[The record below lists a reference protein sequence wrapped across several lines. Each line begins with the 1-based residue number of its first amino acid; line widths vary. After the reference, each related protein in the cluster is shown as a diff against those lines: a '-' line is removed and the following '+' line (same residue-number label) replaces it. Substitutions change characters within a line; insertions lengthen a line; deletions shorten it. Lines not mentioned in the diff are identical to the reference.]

1 MASTIDDRGQG
12 LTLKYPCC
20 RMRQGSMSHGE
31 AELAEWIEQSQ
42 ITNVVQHIPNLLI
55 R

>member
-1 MASTIDDRGQG
+1 
-12 LTLKYPCC
+12 
-20 RMRQGSMSHGE
+20 MSHSE

-42 ITNVVQHIPNLLI
+42 TTNVVQHIPNLLI